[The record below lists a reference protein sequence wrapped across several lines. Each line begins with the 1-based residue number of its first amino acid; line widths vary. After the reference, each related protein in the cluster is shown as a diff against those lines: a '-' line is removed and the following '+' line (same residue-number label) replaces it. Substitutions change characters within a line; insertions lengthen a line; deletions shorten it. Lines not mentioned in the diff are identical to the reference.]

1 MSKSEIKTGLLVG
14 TLIILAAV
22 SRLVDHPMN
31 FTPMT
36 AILLF
41 STAYISNKWLKLIF
55 PFATILFTDI
65 VLESVTGY
73 GFHSGSAV
81 VYLGYA
87 LIFAVGYLLLDKV
100 NVGRTLVATV
110 LSSTVF
116 FLLTNF
122 AFFYTESVTPNPAVG
137 SYPHNMIGILAS
149 YQAGLPF
156 FKNMLVGDL
165 VFTSTIFAVYYSAKH
180 LGRLEQSK
188 I

>member
-1 MSKSEIKTGLLVG
+1 
-14 TLIILAAV
+14 
-22 SRLVDHPMN
+22 
-31 FTPMT
+31 
-36 AILLF
+36 
-41 STAYISNKWLKLIF
+41 
-55 PFATILFTDI
+55 
-65 VLESVTGY
+65 VTGY

-87 LIFAVGYLLLDKV
+87 LIFAVGYLVLEKV
-100 NVGRTLVATV
+100 NVGRTLIATV

-165 VFTSTIFAVYYSAKH
+165 AFTSIIFAVYYSVKHFGILEEAK
-180 LGRLEQSK
+180 